1 AAVPAGTRCDE
12 LVQWIDLSATI
23 LTAAGLPVRG
33 EGQDL
38 LPLVTERAAG
48 RGWALSEYR
57 NSGHPY
63 TPPVHLTMLRR
74 ERWKLVVQHG
84 SPATSRERTGELYDL
99 AADPDELQNLWDD
112 PLHRDIRTD
121 LQEFL
126 LDVLV
131 ATEDRSQ
138 ERVADW

>member
-1 AAVPAGTRCDE
+1 M
-12 LVQWIDLSATI
+12 ATN
-23 LTAAGLPVRG
+23 
-33 EGQDL
+33 
-38 LPLVTERAAG
+38 RARA

-63 TPPVHLTMLRR
+63 DPAVHLTMLRR
-74 ERWKLVVQHG
+74 DQWKLVVQHG
-84 SPATSRERTGELYDL
+84 SPATSRERPGELYDVV
-99 AADPDELQNLWDD
+99 ADPNEQQNLWDD
-112 PLHRDIRTD
+112 PLHRGIRTE

-138 ERVADW
+138 ARVADW